1 MKRIKTHH
9 DEKPLPSSSFIKQ
22 RFYHKKNKNH
32 FYVKVFYGPLLWG
45 REMMR
50 CGSVGL
56 IILAA
61 ACFVIATV
69 AVAVPYWGQ
78 FRNRV
83 VQETGH
89 FGPWTICK
97 DIDYGR
103 KMCGNRIVMFKPGFQ
118 VYAAGVCAAVGV
130 TALGAYGLFSIFY
143 MTLMCSPHSSLRR
156 YKINILITKLIL
168 SLVAVLT
175 TWSATGLFATQGD
188 VLEHGYIITVG
199 FSFYMEIVVAVF
211 STILMLLTIGEYVS
225 ARREPDDVVDTT
237 SEAIRMK
244 NVITNP
250 ALTYSRGGGGGEED
264 PENRGRRHPGSNGS
278 ISVSRTSGLPPYV
291 HPLTLKFKYNST
303 PSNNN
308 IYVQRGSRRGQ
319 KKSPSSSRR
328 RSSSRK
334 TPPKPFGKDLPS
346 PSWNGSANSITT
358 SPPSRR

>member
-1 MKRIKTHH
+1 M
-9 DEKPLPSSSFIKQ
+9 
-22 RFYHKKNKNH
+22 
-32 FYVKVFYGPLLWG
+32 
-45 REMMR
+45 
-50 CGSVGL
+50 
-56 IILAA
+56 
-61 ACFVIATV
+61 
-69 AVAVPYWGQ
+69 
-78 FRNRV
+78 
-83 VQETGH
+83 
-89 FGPWTICK
+89 
-97 DIDYGR
+97 
-103 KMCGNRIVMFKPGFQ
+103 
-118 VYAAGVCAAVGV
+118 
-130 TALGAYGLFSIFY
+130 
-143 MTLMCSPHSSLRR
+143 
-156 YKINILITKLIL
+156 
-168 SLVAVLT
+168 
-175 TWSATGLFATQGD
+175 
-188 VLEHGYIITVG
+188 
-199 FSFYMEIVVAVF
+199 VAVF

-358 SPPSRR
+358 SPPESTVNGAGNGSTVSDYSSVSTVSTLVSGTGLSRAGPLRSSLKKTSSSRGGSETGFSNPGFAGSSPTLSRSSSVKKVRIQSPMDVSTDV